1 MQTLSYG
8 YKQPENNDRGSVWF
22 PALNSNITQ
31 LNGHAHNGTDSALIG
46 AANIQQGAVT
56 ILAASWTADGTG
68 RYKQT
73 VTCPSGFDMDDYSI
87 TVRIQSSHIIHPS
100 IDRVNSTSF
109 IIYTPDN
116 TLTYVA
122 TFR

>member
-22 PALNSNITQ
+22 PAINANITQ
-31 LNGHAHNGTDSALIG
+31 LNAHSHNGTDSALIG

-56 ILAASWTADGTG
+56 ILAASWTSDGTG

-73 VTCPSGFDMDDYSI
+73 VTVPTGFDMDDFTI
-87 TVRIQSSHIIHPS
+87 TVRISGSHIIYPS
-100 IDRVNSTSF
+100 IERLSSTSF
-109 IIYTPDN
+109 RIYTLDN
-116 TLTYVA
+116 TLTYIA